1 VKSTS
6 NCLRQFP
13 LAAKAASRRST
24 KFHAEKCLKTRHF
37 SSGFESQQSCDMEVS
52 VKSTSNCLRQFPL
65 AAKAASRRS
74 TKFHA
79 EKCLKTR
86 HFSSGFESQQS
97 CGMEVSVKSTSNCL
111 RQFPLAA
118 KAASRRSTKFHAEK
132 CLKTWHFSF
141 GFESQQKLRHGG

>member
-1 VKSTS
+1 MVLHLSAIKIP
-6 NCLRQFP
+6 Q
-13 LAAKAASRRST
+13 
-24 KFHAEKCLKTRHF
+24 
-37 SSGFESQQSCDMEVS
+37 SGIMEVS

-86 HFSSGFESQQS
+86 HFSFEFESQQS
-97 CGMEVSVKSTSNCL
+97 CDVEVSVKSTSNRL

-132 CLKTWHFSF
+132 CLKTWHVSF
-141 GFESQQKLRHGG
+141 GFESQQRLRHGG